1 MDWRGTCD
9 SAGAD
14 CGGAGSVEEDG
25 GAGTVGQSD
34 GKNSLQTQDLRD
46 ERSFGTAMEGQC

>member
-34 GKNSLQTQDLRD
+34 GKNSLQTQDLHD